1 VKRAPLILI
10 ATLMSLSARPEL
22 YEPEQISALYDRESV
37 GVRAYQAG
45 KYESAFDILSDTA
58 SQGMKESQYLLAL
71 MFMKGEGVDK
81 SVLIGLGWFGVAIES
96 GNKEWNKTFNTL
108 YESMSDAQQAMI
120 DGKVKEYVAKYG
132 NDVQG
137 VTCAKRKTAAS
148 RRIELRCD
156 KAPGNYPT
164 HEIETSL

>member
-1 VKRAPLILI
+1 MRRALLILI
-10 ATLMSLSARPEL
+10 ASLISLSARPEM
-22 YEPEQISALYDRESV
+22 YELEQIRALYDKESG

-45 KYESAFDILSDTA
+45 RYESAFSLLRDTA

-81 SVLIGLGWFGVAIES
+81 SILIGLGWFGVAVES
-96 GNKEWNKTFNTL
+96 GNEEWDKTFNTL

-120 DGKVKEYVAKYG
+120 DDKVTEYVAKYG
-132 NDVQG
+132 SVIQG
-137 VTCAKRKTAAS
+137 VTCAKRKAAGS

-156 KAPGNYPT
+156 KAPGNYPN

>member
-1 VKRAPLILI
+1 MRRALLILI
-10 ATLMSLSARPEL
+10 ATLISLSARPEL
-22 YEPEQISALYDRESV
+22 YEQEQIRALYGKESG

-45 KYESAFDILSDTA
+45 RYESAFDILSDTA

-81 SVLIGLGWFGVAIES
+81 SVLIGLGWFGVAVES
-96 GNKEWNKTFNTL
+96 GNEEWNKTFNTL

-156 KAPGNYPT
+156 KAPGNYPK